1 MGKLAFVAAMAL
13 ALSMTIPA
21 EAAKKSGS
29 KSGGSVAERCQKLA
43 KERAGGS
50 RSRRE
55 QLVVQ
60 CIDRGG
66 NL

>member
-1 MGKLAFVAAMAL
+1 MGKLAFVVAAVV
-13 ALSMTIPA
+13 ALSFVGPA
-21 EAAKKSGS
+21 EAAKKKPSG
-29 KSGGSVAERCQKLA
+29 GGSVAEKCQKLA

-60 CIDRGG
+60 CIDHGG
-66 NL
+66 RL